1 MKKLFVIIVVLS
13 LFTVACQNRS
23 EQDAADSHAEHE
35 NLSYTIYSDELELF
49 VKFPPLITGE
59 RATFITHFTRLSDHK
74 PLLQGELTLTLSGP
88 STQSVVV
95 DTPARPGI
103 FEPSIIPDTSGDFT
117 LSFTIETETLIVEF
131 IIDHLEVFDDDEEA
145 EAHAAECEEHDH
157 RRGGISFL
165 KEQAWK
171 IDFETQPVERSDYQ
185 EIIKT
190 TGKILPAQ
198 GDEYLITARHGGIV
212 VFRKRNIFPGNKVR
226 KGESLFNISA
236 SGLVHDNIQEKYL
249 QTKSKYEKS
258 KANYLRNKS
267 LIQDKLITESEFLE
281 SKYEFEI
288 DSNAFQVILN
298 NYFEG
303 GTEIRFSET
312 GFIQQV
318 YVSEGEFVEQ
328 GQPLASISLNQDLI
342 IQADV
347 PQQYFH
353 KLGFITSA
361 NIETPYDNKIYDID
375 NLDGKMISYGRN
387 TDPSGLFTP
396 VYFQIK
402 NPGKLIPGSFIEV
415 FLKAKPVRGVI
426 VIPRSALME
435 EFGNYYVFI
444 QTGGESYEKS
454 EVTIEHDNG
463 MNVMVRGGLQEDD
476 RVVTKGAYR
485 IKLASMSNDL
495 PSHGHVH

>member
-1 MKKLFVIIVVLS
+1 MKKLFTIIVVLS
-13 LFTVACQNRS
+13 LFTIACQNHSTQYAAASQDYESLSFTIFS
-23 EQDAADSHAEHE
+23 ED
-35 NLSYTIYSDELELF
+35 LELF
-49 VKFPPLITGE
+49 VEFPTLIVGE
-59 RATFITHFTRLSDHK
+59 TATFITHFTQLSDYK
-74 PLLQGELTLTLSGP
+74 PLLKGELTLSLTGP

-95 DTPARPGI
+95 EGPVRPGI
-103 FEPSIIPDTSGDFT
+103 FEPSIIPGSSGVFT

-131 IIDHLEVFDDDEEA
+131 IIEELEVFADDKAA
-145 EAHAAECEEHDH
+145 EAHAAECEAPDH
-157 RRGGISFL
+157 GDGGISFL

-171 IDFETQPVERSDYQ
+171 IDFETQSVKRSDYQ

-198 GDEYLITARHGGIV
+198 GDEYMITASHGGIV
-212 VFRKRNIFPGNKVR
+212 VFRKNNIFSGNKVR
-226 KGESLFNISA
+226 KGELLFNISA
-236 SGLVHDNIQEKYL
+236 SGLVDDNIKEQYL
-249 QTKSKYEKS
+249 QALAKYEKS
-258 KANYLRNKS
+258 KANYIRNKF

-281 SKYEFEI
+281 SKYEFKV
-288 DSNAFQVILN
+288 DSNAFQVILK
-298 NYFEG
+298 NYSEG
-303 GTEIRFSET
+303 GGEVRAAAN

-328 GQPLASISLNQDLI
+328 GQLLASISSNQNLI
-342 IQADV
+342 IEADV
-347 PQQYFH
+347 PQRYFH

-375 NLDGKMISYGRN
+375 NLNGKLVSYGRN

-415 FLKAKPVRGVI
+415 YLKAKPVRDI
-426 VIPRSALME
+426 LVIPRSALIE

-444 QTGGESYEKS
+444 QTGGESYAKS
-454 EVTIEHDNG
+454 EVAIGNDDGIH
-463 MNVMVRGGLQEDD
+463 VMIREGLHEDD

-485 IKLASMSNDL
+485 IKLASMSSDL